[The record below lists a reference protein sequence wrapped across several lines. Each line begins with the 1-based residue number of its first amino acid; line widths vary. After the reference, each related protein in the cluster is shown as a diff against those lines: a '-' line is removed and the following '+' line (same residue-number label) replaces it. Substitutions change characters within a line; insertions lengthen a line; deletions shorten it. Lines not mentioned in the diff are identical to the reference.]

1 MLIAPKALSSSTL
14 SREELAADK
23 KEAVHY
29 GHCALGKRAVY
40 VGSFGLFS
48 CTHYLPL
55 TRVERVFKRL
65 AVSKGFYEGKAFGT
79 LSYLVVRYD
88 GGKERHPNDP
98 KIIFPHRHPSR
109 DNLCGNCFHYTKR

>member
-14 SREELAADK
+14 SREELATDK

-29 GHCALGKRAVY
+29 GPCALGKRAVY
-40 VGSFGLFS
+40 VGTFGLG

-55 TRVERVFKRL
+55 ARVERVFKRL

-88 GGKERHPNDP
+88 GGKERQCR
-98 KIIFPHRHPSR
+98 FPREEELDMMLSAFRSR
-109 DNLCGNCFHYTKR
+109 TSIPVGKN

>member
-1 MLIAPKALSSSTL
+1 MLFAPKALSSSSF

-23 KEAVHY
+23 KEAVRY

-40 VGSFGLFS
+40 VGRFGLG

-65 AVSKGFYEGKAFGT
+65 AVSKGFYEGKTFGS

-88 GGKERHPNDP
+88 GGKERQCRFEREDELDMMLSA
-98 KIIFPHRHPSR
+98 FR
-109 DNLCGNCFHYTKR
+109 KRTSIPVGKN

>member
-1 MLIAPKALSSSTL
+1 MLFAPKALSSSSF

-23 KEAVHY
+23 KEAVRY

-40 VGSFGLFS
+40 VGRFGLG

-88 GGKERHPNDP
+88 GGKEFQCRFEREEELDRMLSSFRRQTSVPVGKN
-98 KIIFPHRHPSR
+98 
-109 DNLCGNCFHYTKR
+109 

>member
-1 MLIAPKALSSSTL
+1 MLFAPKALSSSSF

-40 VGSFGLFS
+40 VGRFGLG

-88 GGKERHPNDP
+88 GGKEFQCRFEREEELDMMLSA
-98 KIIFPHRHPSR
+98 FRSR
-109 DNLCGNCFHYTKR
+109 TSVPVGKN

>member
-1 MLIAPKALSSSTL
+1 MLFAPKALSSSSF

-40 VGSFGLFS
+40 VGRFGLG

-88 GGKERHPNDP
+88 GGKEFQCRFEREEELDRMLSAFRRQTSVPVGKN
-98 KIIFPHRHPSR
+98 
-109 DNLCGNCFHYTKR
+109 

>member
-1 MLIAPKALSSSTL
+1 MLFAPKALSSSSF

-40 VGSFGLFS
+40 VGRFGLG

-88 GGKERHPNDP
+88 GGKEFQCRFEREEELDMMLSAFRRQTSVPVGKN
-98 KIIFPHRHPSR
+98 
-109 DNLCGNCFHYTKR
+109 

>member
-1 MLIAPKALSSSTL
+1 MLFAPKALSSSSF

-40 VGSFGLFS
+40 VGRFGLG

-65 AVSKGFYEGKAFGT
+65 AVSKGFYEGKPFGT

-88 GGKERHPNDP
+88 GGREFQCRFEREEELDMMLSAFRRQTSVPVGKN
-98 KIIFPHRHPSR
+98 
-109 DNLCGNCFHYTKR
+109 

>member
-40 VGSFGLFS
+40 VGRFGLFS

-88 GGKERHPNDP
+88 GGKERQCRFEREDELDMMLSA
-98 KIIFPHRHPSR
+98 FRSR
-109 DNLCGNCFHYTKR
+109 TSIPVGKN

>member
-1 MLIAPKALSSSTL
+1 MLFAPKALSSGAF
-14 SREELAADK
+14 SRKELAADK

-40 VGSFGLFS
+40 VGSFGLD

-55 TRVERVFKRL
+55 SRVERVFKRL
-65 AVSKGFYEGKAFGT
+65 AVSKGFYEGKTFGS

-88 GGKERHPNDP
+88 GGKERQCRFDREEELDMMLSA
-98 KIIFPHRHPSR
+98 FRSR
-109 DNLCGNCFHYTKR
+109 TSIPVGKK